1 MGKRVFF
8 GIGVAQP
15 QGMVALPGAK
25 TSIDQM
31 ASWADRQGYS
41 VIRAITD
48 ETAAVTASGIA
59 EELRPLLDERIDRIV
74 IYFVGHGFLNSP
86 DQIWILSVKSRPTV
100 TPPQMWPTA
109 LI

>member
-1 MGKRVFF
+1 
-8 GIGVAQP
+8 
-15 QGMVALPGAK
+15 MVALPGAK